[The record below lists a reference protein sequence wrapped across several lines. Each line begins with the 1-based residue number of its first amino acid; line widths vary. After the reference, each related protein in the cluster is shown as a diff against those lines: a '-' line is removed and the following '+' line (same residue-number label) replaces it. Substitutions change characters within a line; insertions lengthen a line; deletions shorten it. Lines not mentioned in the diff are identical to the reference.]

1 MNASSL
7 TAIFTIR
14 LNDPGM
20 YNAFRASRPAGWTFA
35 LMQGFGIARFYFWC
49 YEVIGARNRKNAR
62 NIYRQRSLK
71 DRVFLGFIK
80 SFLKSHRSA
89 FDVYHWIYLMELV
102 SLVPQYAILLAVY
115 MLNVVQNN
123 ILIFSVIA
131 VKGLLCLIIRFQVD
145 SLMRSRY
152 RNGK

>member
-1 MNASSL
+1 MTKVVVLYIILLALLDTIAISSL
-7 TAIFTIR
+7 R
-14 LNDPGM
+14 
-20 YNAFRASRPAGWTFA
+20 
-35 LMQGFGIARFYFWC
+35 RFLYDFL
-49 YEVIGARNRKNAR
+49 IGARNRKNAR

-71 DRVFLGFIK
+71 DRVFLGFIR

>member
-1 MNASSL
+1 MSKSVVLYVVLLVLLDTIAISSL
-7 TAIFTIR
+7 R
-14 LNDPGM
+14 
-20 YNAFRASRPAGWTFA
+20 
-35 LMQGFGIARFYFWC
+35 RFLYDFL
-49 YEVIGARNRKNAR
+49 IGAGNRKTAR
-62 NIYRQRSLK
+62 KIYRQRSLK

-80 SFLKSHRSA
+80 SFLKSHRSV

-115 MLNVVQNN
+115 VLYGVQNN
-123 ILIFSVIA
+123 ILIFSLIA
-131 VKGLLCLIIRFQVD
+131 VKGLLCLVIRFQVD

>member
-1 MNASSL
+1 MSKAVVLYVVLLVLLDTIAISSL
-7 TAIFTIR
+7 R
-14 LNDPGM
+14 
-20 YNAFRASRPAGWTFA
+20 
-35 LMQGFGIARFYFWC
+35 RFLYDFL
-49 YEVIGARNRKNAR
+49 IGAGNRKTAR
-62 NIYRQRSLK
+62 KIYRQRSLK

-80 SFLKSHRSA
+80 SFLKSHRSV

-115 MLNVVQNN
+115 VLYGVQNN
-123 ILIFSVIA
+123 ILIFSLIA
-131 VKGLLCLIIRFQVD
+131 VKGLLCLVIRFQVD

>member
-1 MNASSL
+1 MSKAVVLYVVLLALLDTIAIRSL
-7 TAIFTIR
+7 R
-14 LNDPGM
+14 
-20 YNAFRASRPAGWTFA
+20 
-35 LMQGFGIARFYFWC
+35 RFLYDFL
-49 YEVIGARNRKNAR
+49 IGAGNRKTAR
-62 NIYRQRSLK
+62 KIYRQRSLK

-80 SFLKSHRSA
+80 SFLKSHRSV

-115 MLNVVQNN
+115 VLYGVQNN
-123 ILIFSVIA
+123 ILIFSLIA
-131 VKGLLCLIIRFQVD
+131 VKGLLCLVIRFQVD

>member
-1 MNASSL
+1 MSKAVVLYVVLLVLLVLLDTIAISSL
-7 TAIFTIR
+7 R
-14 LNDPGM
+14 
-20 YNAFRASRPAGWTFA
+20 
-35 LMQGFGIARFYFWC
+35 RFLYDFL
-49 YEVIGARNRKNAR
+49 IGAGNRKTAR
-62 NIYRQRSLK
+62 KIYRQRSLK

-80 SFLKSHRSA
+80 SFLKSHRSV

-115 MLNVVQNN
+115 VLYGVQNN
-123 ILIFSVIA
+123 ILIFSLIA
-131 VKGLLCLIIRFQVD
+131 VKGLLCLMVRFQVD